1 MSKSKTIIRDS
12 IFFSGSNYISY
23 IFKIINS
30 LVIRRFL
37 PPAFMGLLSE
47 LMLVNEYSKSH
58 HFGVLNALDREIPYY
73 RGKDDAAK
81 VEEVKKTALNF
92 SVASAFIACF
102 CILTVAFYLKIINF
116 DRDFINGLF
125 LVAFLIVVEIIIS
138 YYRAI
143 LRTNNKFAFLSKF
156 NIFFAVV
163 ETLSTF
169 LLIILFGYKGVLLA
183 LIFTSIVAAP
193 YLFNFSGVKIKLGL
207 SFKFKEITRL
217 LKVGFPLHLYE
228 LIRTL
233 FLTVDRLIIIVLL
246 GRTSLGLYSIATMA
260 YNFLTPLPR
269 GIYNVL
275 FPRFYEAYG
284 KTEDIEKVKHYLI
297 KPTMIFAYLFP
308 LLIGVGSTIL
318 PLIVEYVLPKYREG
332 LLPAHI
338 FIFSTFFYSLI
349 FMWQSFLIALYKQI
363 KIVQFNF
370 MAVIIC
376 IGLNYLFVKTFDMGL
391 NGIALGTTLSH
402 FILSAIVIAYVFY
415 FYTKKIQEHIA
426 FFLKLYFPILWVFGI
441 LFVFRYFFNYRY
453 ISLSGDLLRALIF
466 NVVLVLCCTPLLYY
480 INKKTDV
487 LTLMLEIIRKPGAE
501 K

>member
-1 MSKSKTIIRDS
+1 
-12 IFFSGSNYISY
+12 
-23 IFKIINS
+23 
-30 LVIRRFL
+30 
-37 PPAFMGLLSE
+37 MGLLSE

-58 HFGVLNALDREIPYY
+58 HLGVLNALDREIPYY
-73 RGKDDAAK
+73 RGKGDTSK
-81 VEEVKKTALNF
+81 VEEVKRTSLNF
-92 SVASAFIACF
+92 SLATALLACLVIF
-102 CILTVAFYLKIINF
+102 AISFYLKIINF

-125 LVAFLIVVEIIIS
+125 LVALLIVVEIITS

-143 LRTNNKFAFLSKF
+143 LRTSNRFTFLSKF
-156 NIFFAVV
+156 NIFFAIV
-163 ETLSTF
+163 ETASTVS
-169 LLIILFGYKGVLLA
+169 LIILFGYKGALLA
-183 LIFTSIVAAP
+183 LIFTGIIAAF
-193 YLFNFSGVKIKLGL
+193 YLFNFSGLRIKFGFRFR
-207 SFKFKEITRL
+207 FKKAVEL

-275 FPRFYEAYG
+275 FPKFYEAYG
-284 KTEDIEKVKHYLI
+284 KTQDIEKVKHYLL

-318 PLIVEYVLPKYREG
+318 PLIVEYILPKYKEG
-332 LLPAHI
+332 LMPAHI

-363 KIVQFNF
+363 KIVQFNL
-370 MAVIIC
+370 MAVVIC
-376 IGLNYLFVKTFDMGL
+376 IGLNYLFVKTFNMGL

-402 FILSAIVIAYVFY
+402 FILSAIVITYVFY
-415 FYTKKIQEHIA
+415 FYTKKVQEHISLC
-426 FFLKLYFPILWVFGI
+426 LKLYFPILWVFGI
-441 LFVFRYFFNYRY
+441 LFVFRYLFNYRY

-466 NVVLVLCCTPLLYY
+466 NIVLVLCCMPLLYY

-487 LTLMLEIIRKPGAE
+487 LTLILETIRKPKGG
-501 K
+501 